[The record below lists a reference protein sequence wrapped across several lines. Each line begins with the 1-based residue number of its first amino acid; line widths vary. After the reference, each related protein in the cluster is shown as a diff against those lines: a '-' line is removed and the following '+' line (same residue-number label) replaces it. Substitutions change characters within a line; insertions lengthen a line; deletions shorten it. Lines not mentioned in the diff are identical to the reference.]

1 MTKKMKLTSIF
12 AAVATFFIA
21 LILSLCLYVKPV
33 KAASERVFEMQY
45 GAGVQLG
52 TGKDG
57 LRFIAK
63 MDKDY
68 YDQIVT
74 NDSAGKV
81 KLYGFIAPVE
91 EFEGITDYKDFIPE
105 SNKRVGGVLAEEKI
119 YAGEDGDPYY
129 YANIVITGLAGMN
142 YQNRA
147 FAAVVF
153 IEDTTSGSA
162 VYTYADLMQ
171 NGDSVSD
178 LASEYRTQYQI
189 VNAAFLDASKNYET
203 KLLNTYAWFGT
214 EQYPII
220 IATAEQLTA
229 FESKISA
236 NAEFANLVSNKHV
249 FIKENVNET
258 TVDGATNVKT
268 GYVVEYR
275 NGNKLLSQ
283 QFVTNV
289 EAAVAPADPTKD
301 GYEFAGWVEDK
312 GTDAGTV
319 TFYAKWK
326 PAKGDVKDL
335 GDTSIYGVTR
345 ADGSAIASDSDVI
358 GKKVILASGDLGDG
372 AYFPGETNEVP
383 DRTDENDTADQAYLA
398 YDGEYGFNDYFV
410 ADFTGKNMPILA
422 FFANNY
428 NNSIFYGDGTKNGV
442 VVATGFTWPDGRLF
456 TEGASHDGNGPY
468 STTVWDGHGIAMW
481 GPHMIYNTGYNNNPK
496 GVLLHSNEENVA
508 LGRANLESGKKYR
521 IIMGMQPGDDL
532 SNKAIKLVYRLY
544 DLESGEIVEDKAI
557 NTYNFFA
564 DNWANDNQ
572 TRDQFCS
579 GSIVAYGYFGTT
591 TVLDKTYDIFE
602 DTSINAIA
610 TELGMLAVDNVTT
623 SGDTITLG
631 AGSIS
636 TGCDYI
642 IGQNS
647 DGGTV
652 TQSYYAINGEYSFD
666 DYIVLD
672 FTGKNM
678 PEVMFFAKN
687 YDTTMYYTEGKQGVV
702 VASGITLWDG
712 TTGSAQSNNTKV
724 GVSGPFGA
732 YFVSAAEPY
741 GGNMMS
747 DFDSDLARAN
757 LVDGTQYRV
766 VMGITKA
773 SDSRAFSLKY
783 MLYNLTDDVVVEE
796 ITQTSW
802 NFFSGSNAAVGSLTR
817 DALVGSIVLYGKFG
831 VDCTIDKLH
840 GVYENTT
847 IEAIKAELAFD
858 LKTVTFQNYDGTV
871 IKTVECPAGG
881 VPDYSGETPVRPGD
895 FVYTS
900 YEFAG
905 WDKEFAAVTEDVTY
919 TAVFTGVGERDN
931 ITLSG
936 DSTHTYG
943 VEQSNNKIVLK
954 ASNLGDGA
962 NYITGQNNADGAWV
976 HQSYLAFDGDYALN
990 DYVAFDFTGKNLPE
1004 IAFFANNYND
1014 SMYAEG
1020 TTKEG
1025 IVVVTGITTYDG
1037 GLSSV
1042 NGSGTQINYGYPFMI
1057 QDTSDGGFVEGA
1069 FADSALGRANLVDGT
1084 HYRVIMGFTGSG
1096 KKITL
1101 HWYLYNLDTSA
1112 VVEESSMTTWGFF
1125 SGSNE
1130 KVGSKTIND
1139 LVGSIVL
1146 YGKFGVACE
1155 LDKVHGVFE
1164 DTDIATV
1171 ADGLNNGTTYT
1182 VTFENSDGTVL
1193 QEEIFAYGAM
1203 PAYTG
1208 ATPIQASDAVFDY
1221 TFAGWDKEI
1230 SIVSGDVTYTATYEG
1245 TAKSGTQISNV
1256 TASGDTITLGA
1267 GSISTG
1273 CNYTQGQNSGGGTI
1287 VQSYLALD
1295 GEYSFG
1301 DYIVLDFTGKNMP
1314 EIMFFAKNYDT
1325 SMYYTAGKQGVVV
1338 ASGITLWNGTTGSAQ
1353 TNNTKVGVSGPFGA
1367 YFEGAAEPTGGN
1379 MMSDFDGK
1387 LARANLE
1394 DGKQYRIVMGFKNN
1408 GTTFTLEYKLY
1419 DIENESFVEE
1429 VEQTSWAFF
1438 TGSNAAVN
1446 NMTLDGLSGSIVLYG
1461 KFGTT
1466 CTIDKLWGVYED
1478 TTLAEAFLATMP
1490 DDDESGS
1497 GSGSGSTPE
1506 VDTLAWMNEFYGSN
1520 TDRFDFY
1527 AYSAYSDG
1535 TYEIDG
1541 QKYYIGKNLANL
1553 KQYSQY
1559 GEVGMTI
1566 YFPQSDMIVDGTAQS
1581 LANAKKLI
1589 DDLAKVGIHK
1599 TILQDSRILYL
1610 SMQETAIVGNGCQFA
1625 DQTALDT
1632 YIYECVKDYADYP
1645 GVYGIML
1652 GDEPKYSML
1661 SAYAAVYNSIK
1672 RVNKDY
1678 GFNLFI
1684 QYNLN
1689 PLNVT
1694 QEVYENYYPAS
1705 SGTYA
1710 WKDWRFSLGLASQF
1724 DHTVT
1729 RYTQYINDF
1738 LDAMNPDSIMYDDYP
1753 LMENADG
1760 DLEIKEEYIPC
1771 LQIVAKAAADRG
1783 IKFYNVTQAYE
1794 NNADGTIHRRAV
1806 TEKGAKWLNNI
1817 LLGFGTKQIAY
1828 YTYYTRSE
1836 SDSTGGE
1843 SYVDGQS
1850 FVDYNGN
1857 PTALYYTM
1865 KDILS
1870 DNQIFA
1876 KVILQFNYKG
1886 SRVYGSTSANH
1897 LGEITVSNGFTKLTA
1912 CSVNTGSALVT
1923 ELYDEGNNNYMYM
1936 AMNVLDPD
1944 VAQTS
1949 ETVTMTF
1956 SGYTKAL
1963 VYSNGE
1969 FIDVE
1974 LSSNVYTATVTPG
1987 EAVFVIPHN

>member
-74 NDSAGKV
+74 NDTADKV

-91 EFEGITDYKDFIPE
+91 EFEGITDYEDFIPE
-105 SNKRVGGVLAEEKI
+105 SNKRVGGVLDEEKI

-129 YANIVITGLAGMN
+129 YANIVITGLAGK

-153 IEDTTSGSA
+153 IENTTSGSA
-162 VYTYADLMQ
+162 VYTYANLMQ

-220 IATAEQLTA
+220 IATAEQLAA

-236 NAEFANLVSNKHV
+236 NAEFAALVSNKYV

-258 TVDGATNVKT
+258 TVDGATVNVTT

-283 QFVTNV
+283 QFVANV
-289 EAAVAPADPTKD
+289 EDAEEPANKPEKD
-301 GYEFAGWVEDK
+301 GYEFVEWVEDK

-345 ADGSAIASDSDVI
+345 ADGSAIAKDSDVI
-358 GKKVILASGDLGDG
+358 GQKVILASGNLGDG
-372 AYFPGETNEVP
+372 AYYPNETDDKN
-383 DRTDENDTADQAYLA
+383 DRTDENNTADQAYLA
-398 YDGEYGFNDYFV
+398 YDGNYGFNDYFV
-410 ADFTGKNMPILA
+410 ADFTGKNMPTLA

-428 NNSIFYGDGTKNGV
+428 NGNNNNHSIFYGDGTKNGV
-442 VVATGFTWPDGRLF
+442 VVATGLTLPNGFLF
-456 TEGASHDGNGPY
+456 QEDNAFCTSVFNGK
-468 STTVWDGHGIAMW
+468 GLCMW
-481 GPHMIYNTGYNNNPK
+481 GPHMIYSTAKNNGAS

-521 IIMGMQPGDDL
+521 IIMGMQPGDDPI
-532 SNKAIKLVYRLY
+532 NRAIKLVYRLY
-544 DLESGEIVEDKAI
+544 DLESGEVVEDKAI
-557 NTYNFFA
+557 NSYNFFA
-564 DNWANDNQ
+564 DNWANAGQ
-572 TRDQFCS
+572 TRDQFCQ
-579 GSIVAYGYFGTT
+579 GSIVAYGYFGTS
-591 TVLDKTYDIFE
+591 TVLDKTYDIYE
-602 DTSINAIA
+602 DTTINEIA
-610 TELGMLAVDNVTT
+610 ADFGMPAVNNVTT

-631 AGSIS
+631 AGNIGDGASY
-636 TGCDYI
+636 TK
-642 IGQNS
+642 GQNA
-647 DGGTV
+647 GGSI

-666 DYIVLD
+666 DYIV
-672 FTGKNM
+672 F
-678 PEVMFFAKN
+678 
-687 YDTTMYYTEGKQGVV
+687 
-702 VASGITLWDG
+702 
-712 TTGSAQSNNTKV
+712 
-724 GVSGPFGA
+724 
-732 YFVSAAEPY
+732 
-741 GGNMMS
+741 
-747 DFDSDLARAN
+747 
-757 LVDGTQYRV
+757 
-766 VMGITKA
+766 
-773 SDSRAFSLKY
+773 
-783 MLYNLTDDVVVEE
+783 
-796 ITQTSW
+796 
-802 NFFSGSNAAVGSLTR
+802 
-817 DALVGSIVLYGKFG
+817 
-831 VDCTIDKLH
+831 
-840 GVYENTT
+840 
-847 IEAIKAELAFD
+847 
-858 LKTVTFQNYDGTV
+858 
-871 IKTVECPAGG
+871 
-881 VPDYSGETPVRPGD
+881 
-895 FVYTS
+895 
-900 YEFAG
+900 
-905 WDKEFAAVTEDVTY
+905 
-919 TAVFTGVGERDN
+919 
-931 ITLSG
+931 
-936 DSTHTYG
+936 
-943 VEQSNNKIVLK
+943 
-954 ASNLGDGA
+954 
-962 NYITGQNNADGAWV
+962 
-976 HQSYLAFDGDYALN
+976 
-990 DYVAFDFTGKNLPE
+990 
-1004 IAFFANNYND
+1004 
-1014 SMYAEG
+1014 
-1020 TTKEG
+1020 
-1025 IVVVTGITTYDG
+1025 
-1037 GLSSV
+1037 
-1042 NGSGTQINYGYPFMI
+1042 
-1057 QDTSDGGFVEGA
+1057 
-1069 FADSALGRANLVDGT
+1069 
-1084 HYRVIMGFTGSG
+1084 
-1096 KKITL
+1096 
-1101 HWYLYNLDTSA
+1101 
-1112 VVEESSMTTWGFF
+1112 
-1125 SGSNE
+1125 
-1130 KVGSKTIND
+1130 
-1139 LVGSIVL
+1139 
-1146 YGKFGVACE
+1146 
-1155 LDKVHGVFE
+1155 
-1164 DTDIATV
+1164 
-1171 ADGLNNGTTYT
+1171 
-1182 VTFENSDGTVL
+1182 
-1193 QEEIFAYGAM
+1193 
-1203 PAYTG
+1203 
-1208 ATPIQASDAVFDY
+1208 
-1221 TFAGWDKEI
+1221 
-1230 SIVSGDVTYTATYEG
+1230 
-1245 TAKSGTQISNV
+1245 
-1256 TASGDTITLGA
+1256 
-1267 GSISTG
+1267 
-1273 CNYTQGQNSGGGTI
+1273 
-1287 VQSYLALD
+1287 
-1295 GEYSFG
+1295 
-1301 DYIVLDFTGKNMP
+1301 DFTGKNMP

-1338 ASGITLWNGTTGSAQ
+1338 ASGITLWDGSTGSAQ
-1353 TNNTKVGVSGPFGA
+1353 SNNTKVGVSGPFGA
-1367 YFEGAAEPTGGN
+1367 YFEGAAAPYGGN
-1379 MMSDFDGK
+1379 MMSDFEAG

-1394 DGKQYRIVMGFKNN
+1394 DGKQYRIVMGIENN
-1408 GTTFTLEYKLY
+1408 GTTFTLKYMLY
-1419 DIENESFVEE
+1419 NLTDNVVVEE
-1429 VEQTSWAFF
+1429 KTQTSWAFF
-1438 TGSNAAVN
+1438 TGSNAAVD

-1461 KFGTT
+1461 KFGENCT

-1497 GSGSGSTPE
+1497 GSGSEPTP
-1506 VDTLAWMNEFYGSN
+1506 DADPLAWMNSVYGSY
-1520 TDRFDFY
+1520 TDQFDFY

-1566 YFPQSDMIVDGTAQS
+1566 YFPQNDMLINGS
-1581 LANAKKLI
+1581 EESIANAKKLI

-1599 TILQDSRILYL
+1599 TILEDSRILYL
-1610 SMQETAIVGNGCQFA
+1610 SMRETAIVGSGCQFA
-1625 DQTALDT
+1625 NEAALDA
-1632 YIYECVKDYADYP
+1632 YVYDCLKDYATYP
-1645 GVYGIML
+1645 GVYGVML
-1652 GDEPKYSML
+1652 GDEPKYSMI

-1672 RVNKDY
+1672 RVNAAN
-1678 GFNLFI
+1678 GWNLFI

-1694 QEVYENYYPAS
+1694 QEVYDNYYPAS
-1705 SGTYA
+1705 AGTYE
-1710 WKDWRFSLGLASQF
+1710 WTNYRYTLKIRDRFT
-1724 DHTVT
+1724 DCVT
-1729 RYTQYINDF
+1729 RYKQYINDF
-1738 LDAMNPDSIMYDDYP
+1738 LNAMNPDSIMYDDYP
-1753 LMENADG
+1753 LMENKSG
-1760 DLEIKEEYIPC
+1760 GLEIKDSYIPC

-1783 IKFYNVTQAYE
+1783 IKFYHVTQAYE

-1949 ETVTMTF
+1949 ENVTMTF
-1956 SGYTKAL
+1956 RGYTKAL

>member
-12 AAVATFFIA
+12 SAVATFFIA

-74 NDSAGKV
+74 NDTADKV

-91 EFEGITDYKDFIPE
+91 EFEGITDYADFIPE

-129 YANIVITGLAGMN
+129 YANIVITGLAGK

-162 VYTYADLMQ
+162 VYTYADLMK

-220 IATAEQLTA
+220 IATAEQLAA

-236 NAEFANLVSNKHV
+236 NAEFAALVSNKYV

-258 TVDGATNVKT
+258 TVDGTTVNVTT

-289 EAAVAPADPTKD
+289 EDAEAPADPTKD
-301 GYEFAGWVEDK
+301 GYDFVEWIEDK
-312 GTDAGTV
+312 GTDEGTV

-358 GKKVILASGDLGDG
+358 GQKVILASGNLGDG
-372 AYFPGETNEVP
+372 AYYPNETDDKNDP
-383 DRTDENDTADQAYLA
+383 TDENDTADQAYLA
-398 YDGEYGFNDYFV
+398 YDGNYGFNDYFV
-410 ADFTGKNMPILA
+410 ADFTGKNMPTLA

-428 NNSIFYGDGTKNGV
+428 NESIFYGDGTKNGV
-442 VVATGFTWPDGRLF
+442 VVATGLTLSNGFLF
-456 TEGASHDGNGPY
+456 QEDNAFCTSVFNGK
-468 STTVWDGHGIAMW
+468 GICMW
-481 GPHMIYNTGYNNNPK
+481 GPHMIYSTAKNNGAS

-508 LGRANLESGKKYR
+508 LGRDNLESGKKYR
-521 IIMGMQPGDDL
+521 IIMGMQPGDDPI
-532 SNKAIKLVYRLY
+532 NRAIKLVYRLY

-564 DNWANDNQ
+564 DDWANDEQ
-572 TRDQFCS
+572 TRDEFCS
-579 GSIVAYGYFGTT
+579 GSIVAYGYFGTS
-591 TVLDKTYDIFE
+591 TVLDKTYDIYE
-602 DTSINAIA
+602 DTTINAIA
-610 TELGMLAVDNVTT
+610 ADFGMPAVNNVTT

-631 AGSIS
+631 AGNI
-636 TGCDYI
+636 GAGADYTK
-642 IGQNS
+642 GQNA
-647 DGGTV
+647 GGSI

-666 DYIVLD
+666 DYIVFD

-687 YDTTMYYTEGKQGVV
+687 YDTSMYYSEDKQGVV

-712 TTGSAQSNNTKV
+712 SIGSAQSNNTKV

-732 YFVSAAEPY
+732 YFEGAAAPY
-741 GGNMMS
+741 GGNMLS
-747 DFDSDLARAN
+747 DFEAELARAN

-766 VMGITKA
+766 VMGFVNNGTT
-773 SDSRAFSLKY
+773 FTLKY
-783 MLYNLTDDVVVEE
+783 MLYNLTDNVVVEE
-796 ITQTSW
+796 VEQTSW
-802 NFFSGSNAAVGSLTR
+802 AFFTGSNEKVGNMTLDGLS
-817 DALVGSIVLYGKFG
+817 GSIVLYGKFG
-831 VDCTIDKLH
+831 ENCTCTIDKLW
-840 GVYENTT
+840 GVYEDTN
-847 IEAIKAELAFD
+847 ISAIKAELGID
-858 LKTVTFQNYDGTV
+858 LRTVTFNNYDGTLLEEV
-871 IKTVECPAGG
+871 QM
-881 VPDYSGETPVRPGD
+881 PDGAIPEYMGETPVKPGD
-895 FVYTS
+895 FVYAS
-900 YEFAG
+900 YTFSG
-905 WDKEFAAVTEDVTY
+905 WDKELAAVTEDVTY
-919 TAVFTGVGERDN
+919 TAVFTGTERDN
-931 ITLSG
+931 ITISG
-936 DSTHTYG
+936 GPTHTYG

-954 ASNLGDGA
+954 KSNLGGGA
-962 NYITGQNNADGAWV
+962 NYTIGQQNDNGDETPSWV

-1267 GSISTG
+1267 GNIG
-1273 CNYTQGQNSGGGTI
+1273 AGADYTKGQNAGGSIT
-1287 VQSYLALD
+1287 QSYYAIN
-1295 GEYSFG
+1295 GEYSFD
-1301 DYIVLDFTGKNMP
+1301 DYIVFDFTGKNMP
-1314 EIMFFAKNYDT
+1314 EVMFFAKNYDT
-1325 SMYYTAGKQGVVV
+1325 SMYYSEDKQGVVV
-1338 ASGITLWNGTTGSAQ
+1338 ASGITLWDGSIGSAQ
-1353 TNNTKVGVSGPFGA
+1353 SNNTKVGVSGPFGA
-1367 YFEGAAEPTGGN
+1367 YFEGAAAPYGGN
-1379 MMSDFDGK
+1379 MLSDFEAG
-1387 LARANLE
+1387 LARANLV
-1394 DGKQYRIVMGFKNN
+1394 DGTQYRIVMGITKS
-1408 GTTFTLEYKLY
+1408 GTKAFTLKYILY
-1419 DIENESFVEE
+1419 DVANETIVEQ
-1429 VEQTSWAFF
+1429 VEQTSWNFF

-1461 KFGTT
+1461 KFGENCT

-1497 GSGSGSTPE
+1497 GSGSEPTP
-1506 VDTLAWMNEFYGSN
+1506 DADPLAWMNSVYGSY
-1520 TDRFDFY
+1520 TDQFDFY

-1535 TYEIDG
+1535 TYEIDD

-1566 YFPQSDMIVDGTAQS
+1566 YFPQSDMLINGS
-1581 LANAKKLI
+1581 EESIANAKKLI

-1610 SMQETAIVGNGCQFA
+1610 SMRETAIVGSGCQFA
-1625 DQTALDT
+1625 DEAALDT

-1645 GVYGIML
+1645 GVYGVML

-1661 SAYAAVYNSIK
+1661 SAYAAVHNSIK
-1672 RVNKDY
+1672 RVNEKY

-1694 QEVYENYYPAS
+1694 PEVYENYYPAS
-1705 SGTYA
+1705 SGTYE
-1710 WKDWRFSLGLASQF
+1710 WTNYRYTLKIRDIFT
-1724 DHTVT
+1724 DCVT

-1738 LDAMNPDSIMYDDYP
+1738 LNAMNPDSIMYDDYP
-1753 LMENADG
+1753 LMENKSG
-1760 DLEIKEEYIPC
+1760 GLEIKDSYIPC

-1783 IKFYNVTQAYE
+1783 IKFYHVTQAYE

-1923 ELYDEGNNNYMYM
+1923 ELYDEGNSNYMYM